1 MYSTTHSIMYPNAR
15 HHSLYPFLNEIIV
28 GEEPYD
34 IDGMAVYPDS
44 EDDYDDEDYDE
55 DNCYCIH
62 CKKWRKERYNPP
74 ITRLQVRSQQALL
87 NINDKLI
94 TSYTKLSYYWFEYM
108 EEQKDYTKDE
118 LEQKLEETDIYITE
132 EEYRK
137 TCDKIKERY
146 EDCKEDTIKRFNHI
160 YFTQFLI
167 QEYEFDEYIKNCKEE
182 YDNNIVEMVDLQH
195 KIFYLTH

>member
-15 HHSLYPFLNEIIV
+15 HHSLYPFLNEIV
-28 GEEPYD
+28 ADESYD
-34 IDGMAVYPDS
+34 IEGMAVYPDS
-44 EDDYDDEDYDE
+44 DDYDDEDYDE
-55 DNCYCIH
+55 DNCLCIH

-108 EEQKDYTKDE
+108 EEQKYYTKDE
-118 LEQKLEETDIYITE
+118 LEQKLEETDTYITE

-146 EDCKEDTIKRFNHI
+146 EDCKEDTRKRYNHI
-160 YFTQFLI
+160 DFIQFLI
-167 QEYEFDEYIKNCKEE
+167 QDYEFDKYIGYCKEE
-182 YDNNIVEMVDLQH
+182 YDNNILEMVDLKH
-195 KIFYLTH
+195 KIFYLTLK

>member
-146 EDCKEDTIKRFNHI
+146 EDCKEDTRKRFNDIH
-160 YFTQFLI
+160 FTQFLI
-167 QEYEFDEYIKNCKEE
+167 QGYEFDEYIKNCKEE
-182 YDNNIVEMVDLQH
+182 YDNNIVEMVELQH